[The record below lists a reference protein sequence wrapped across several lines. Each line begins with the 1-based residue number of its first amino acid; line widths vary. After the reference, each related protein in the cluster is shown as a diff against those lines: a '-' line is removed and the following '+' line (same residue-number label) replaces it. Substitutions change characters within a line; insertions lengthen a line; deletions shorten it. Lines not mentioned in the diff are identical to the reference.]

1 MVDAS
6 EMQIE
11 RARIEVRNR
20 EIDVMFLSLYT
31 DKTKSVLSEQRFM
44 KLTAAMER
52 EQEGNQ
58 RWLQELMRM
67 LQQSSAQEN
76 EVRTFI

>member
-31 DKTKSVLSEQRFM
+31 DKAKSVLSEQRFM

-67 LQQSSAQEN
+67 LQQSIAQEN

>member
-31 DKTKSVLSEQRFM
+31 DKAKSVLSEQRFM